1 MLLLI
6 CLCYRFFFDHRLL
19 FLRFLLLGQP
29 LCGKAGFLCLGLRR
43 IAPRDVPLQM
53 AEQMKPRRLKLRADH
68 SQPQQP
74 CPERIPVIGRARRRR
89 TGIALRQ
96 RLIGDGKAELYVR
109 LHFSR
114 MQRGIEHSELHRA
127 FLEHGMKVQ
136 GIMLSST

>member
-1 MLLLI
+1 
-6 CLCYRFFFDHRLL
+6 
-19 FLRFLLLGQP
+19 
-29 LCGKAGFLCLGLRR
+29 
-43 IAPRDVPLQM
+43 M
-53 AEQMKPRRLKLRADH
+53 AEQMKPRRFKLRADH

-114 MQRGIEHSELHRA
+114 MQRGIEHAELHRA

-136 GIMLSST
+136 GVMLSST